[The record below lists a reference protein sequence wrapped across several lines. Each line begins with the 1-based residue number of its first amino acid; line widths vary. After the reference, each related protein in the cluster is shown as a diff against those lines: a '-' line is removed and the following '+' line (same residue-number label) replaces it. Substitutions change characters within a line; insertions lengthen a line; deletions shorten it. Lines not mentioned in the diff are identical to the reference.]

1 MSDLWQWPGQDIV
14 ANLLADA
21 IAFAAG
27 WAVAMLSLKKN
38 PRRLSSSVKRAQKK
52 QALVLAEPSGEAH
65 PAKKTATVPVAY
77 RDEKKEWW
85 SIHPSIHLT
94 TA

>member
-52 QALVLAEPSGEAH
+52 QALALAEPSGGASR
-65 PAKKTATVPVAY
+65 KKRATVPVAY
-77 RDEKKEWW
+77 WHEKKGFFVD
-85 SIHPSIHLT
+85 LV
-94 TA
+94 AGK